1 MCIKVCDPIKRS
13 KFTKDQVPRSYA
25 KNVASNYSTRE
36 AIARQLPISP
46 WIIGFLVCTGGAMAF
61 SRVVSFGHYEPTS
74 NSMRSIETAHEGRLV
89 EGPRAGLSPANTLSY
104 AVMAISLEKIL
115 ALLFA
120 FLLNKTDHGSGI
132 SITVFHLPK
141 KASCLAT
148 SFICNVQLNSYFG
161 AINRFA
167 SFQLIQLGF
176 SLRDAADHTDHLGQR
191 YFVQK
196 NRYEGA
202 RTIDSDHFFVTVH
215 PQGERNE

>member
-25 KNVASNYSTRE
+25 KNVASKYNTRE
-36 AIARQLPISP
+36 AIARQLPSSP
-46 WIIGFLVCTGGAMAF
+46 WIIGFLVCAGGAMAF
-61 SRVVSFGHYEPTS
+61 SRVASFGHYEPTS
-74 NSMRSIETAHEGRLV
+74 NSMRSIETAHEDRLV
-89 EGPRAGLSPANTLSY
+89 EGPKTGLSPANTLSC
-104 AVMAISLEKIL
+104 AIMAISLERIL
-115 ALLFA
+115 ALYFA

-132 SITVFHLPK
+132 CITVFHLPN
-141 KASCLAT
+141 KASYLAT
-148 SFICNVQLNSYFG
+148 SFICIVQLNSYIG
-161 AINRFA
+161 AINQFA
-167 SFQLIQLGF
+167 GFELIQMGF

-202 RTIDSDHFFVTVH
+202 RTIDPDHFFVTVH

>member
-1 MCIKVCDPIKRS
+1 
-13 KFTKDQVPRSYA
+13 
-25 KNVASNYSTRE
+25 
-36 AIARQLPISP
+36 
-46 WIIGFLVCTGGAMAF
+46 MAC

-132 SITVFHLPK
+132 SIPAFHLPK
-141 KASCLAT
+141 KASRIAT
-148 SFICNVQLNSYFG
+148 SFNAQLNSYFG

-196 NRYEGA
+196 NRYEGV
-202 RTIDSDHFFVTVH
+202 RVIDSDHFFVTVH